1 MAGGTK
7 IERKARAE
15 EDDYKSSKVSRAST
29 ARRKK
34 KKSSSVASTA
44 ASTSS
49 SVKRRAG
56 KRKAMKK
63 ADNLM
68 SDLIGMTDHSSDT
81 KKQQGRKYVPKKI
94 NSRKSLDEHLSRKSE
109 DKSVLDD
116 GVSCLTDNSK
126 STKGTRSK
134 KKKKRSSSKK
144 PKKSAGNDESRE
156 QYSPTDKSVTS
167 RRSKSRSKKRAKN
180 IASPNSTQDNGRS
193 VSKKSENSNHLSK
206 LHKRDR
212 LYHTKSNNS
221 MVASVTSPYH
231 SRDDD
236 SSRRGVR
243 RTKSLPIDAQPSTPS
258 SRSSSKKKENKFGK
272 DGNVRLKILA
282 DGTVKASVPRRS
294 KSFDKKNIMVANP
307 IDEGSDSDSD
317 SVSLSDSSDDERY
330 MKTSLQQVREMGI
343 VTKLSSDTESSSVK
357 TSSRR
362 RPPPVRMAARGNSSI
377 VRSASAD
384 HVREMQRH
392 LVRSTSTQSFQN
404 SRNTGNPNAKNVRLY
419 VAPSPR
425 EAPLRRGVN
434 RNSSAPLRSA
444 MRSPSYSGRAPHKQR
459 PTLRTTKSAY
469 LLQSQ
474 RRPPERRT
482 SKELSTAEHIQM
494 LRGLTLGKSLNR
506 GPSQRSFDNNSQRRR
521 SSSQPPD
528 DLDDM
533 VSRRGR
539 RVSKAARSLSP
550 KRGML
555 RSMSQ
560 RSDCSFSSTGSMGPR
575 SMMKHL
581 ELSKSDLDPGDLE
594 GSMALN
600 HDLGGYGSEHETLND
615 SRHVIGID
623 TRDISKMSRTR
634 SRKLS
639 RSSSENSLFGMS
651 THSLQSNRS
660 QMSIDKPEPFE
671 NDPKWK
677 AALRYIYLLPPYRN
691 ESKLKKK
698 IRHFTWISMLLDFIA
713 ATVAVV
719 QYQGSALCCGEPIY
733 DVIMDINWDVL
744 FRVVTYMYMCMIV
757 AEIVPVIK
765 NGIPFNI
772 VNPGIGLIITFGM
785 FFDDSIAEA
794 VAMWVI
800 EALAIFFEFM
810 VYRVNARVFFETSF
824 KLNQVDEEIEELKKK
839 RKEFVEMLQGG
850 SGSMH
855 GSRHGG
861 SIHRNGSRHSGSQGS
876 WHAMTHRS
884 RDGSRNNPFGD
895 EEMGRR
901 SRSPSLYDDDDDDD
915 DSLSGHSFGGDE
927 DFYDEGIKSSNPP
940 PRVEQIRRPR
950 ISRTKSRDVL
960 GASTHSNGASTTVT
974 GITGVTGGRIR
985 LPGEIKQNKLLRRRR
1000 ILRENKKAESKELHY
1015 HFIGS
1020 VLNTSLAV
1028 IAMIFIITIAS
1039 TGGLCFK
1046 GDNAKVF
1053 SFKQLEICDMIDTS
1067 QEKDSYEE
1075 CGLPEGNQ
1083 CYLPY
1088 Y

>member
-1 MAGGTK
+1 MVGGTK
-7 IERKARAE
+7 IERNKSRSG
-15 EDDYKSSKVSRAST
+15 EDDYYRSEDESSKVSRGST
-29 ARRKK
+29 ARRK

-49 SVKRRAG
+49 SVRRRAG
-56 KRKAMKK
+56 KKKAMKK

-68 SDLIGMTDHSSDT
+68 SDLIGMTDHSSDRKQE
-81 KKQQGRKYVPKKI
+81 KKNVPKKI
-94 NSRKSLDEHLSRKSE
+94 NSRRSLDEHLSRKSD

-126 STKGTRSK
+126 STKGTARSK

-144 PKKSAGNDESRE
+144 PKKSARDDES
-156 QYSPTDKSVTS
+156 QDQDSPTNKSVSS
-167 RRSKSRSKKRAKN
+167 RRSKSLSRKRVKN
-180 IASPNSTQDNGRS
+180 ISSPNSTQDDRKS
-193 VSKKSENSNHLSK
+193 MSKKREKSNDRSRLN
-206 LHKRDR
+206 KRDR

-221 MVASVTSPYH
+221 MTPSVMSPYH

-236 SSRRGVR
+236 SSRGVR
-243 RTKSLPIDAQPSTPS
+243 RTKSLPIDAKPSTPS
-258 SRSSSKKKENKFGK
+258 SRSTSKQKANKFGR

-294 KSFDKKNIMVANP
+294 KSFDKKNIAVANQ
-307 IDEGSDSDSD
+307 IDGGDSESD
-317 SVSLSDSSDDERY
+317 SVSLSDSSDDGRR

-343 VTKLSSDTESSSVK
+343 VTKLSSDTESSSV
-357 TSSRR
+357 TASSRR
-362 RPPPVRMAARGNSSI
+362 RPPPVRMGARGNRSI
-377 VRSASAD
+377 VRSVSAD
-384 HVREMQRH
+384 HVQEMQRY

-404 SRNTGNPNAKNVRLY
+404 SRNAGNPNAKNVRLY
-419 VAPSPR
+419 LAPSPR

-444 MRSPSYSGRAPHKQR
+444 MRSPSYIGRAPNQQR
-459 PTLRTTKSAY
+459 PTLRSTKSAY

-482 SKELSTAEHIQM
+482 SKELSTAEHVEM
-494 LRGLTLGKSLNR
+494 LKGLTLGKSIKK
-506 GPSQRSFDNNSQRRR
+506 GPSHRNFDNNSQKRW
-521 SSSQPPD
+521 SPPQPPD

-533 VSRRGR
+533 SGGARRGR
-539 RVSKAARSLSP
+539 RASKAARSLSP
-550 KRGML
+550 KRGVL

-560 RSDCSFSSTGSMGPR
+560 RSDCSFSSNENMGAR
-575 SMMKHL
+575 SMLKRL
-581 ELSKSDLDPGDLE
+581 EFSKSDLDPDDLE

-600 HDLGGYGSEHETLND
+600 HDLEGYGSEHETLND
-615 SRHVIGID
+615 SRHVIGFD
-623 TRDISKMSRTR
+623 TRDISRTR
-634 SRKLS
+634 SRKVS
-639 RSSSENSLFGMS
+639 RSSSDGSLFGYS

-691 ESKLKKK
+691 EPKLKKK
-698 IRHFTWISMLLDFIA
+698 IRLFTWTSMLLDFIA
-713 ATVAVV
+713 ATVAVI
-719 QYQGSALCCGEPIY
+719 QYQGSTLCCGEPIW
-733 DVIMDINWDVL
+733 DLIMDINWDVL

-757 AEIVPVIK
+757 AEIIPVIK

-810 VYRVNARVFFETSF
+810 VYRVNARIMFETSF
-824 KLNQVDEEIEELKKK
+824 KLNQVDEEIEALKKK
-839 RKEFVEMLQGG
+839 RKEFLEMLQGG

-855 GSRHGG
+855 GVSME
-861 SIHRNGSRHSGSQGS
+861 RNGSRHSGSQGS
-876 WHAMTHRS
+876 WHAMTHNS
-884 RDGSRNNPFGD
+884 RDNSRNNPFGD
-895 EEMGRR
+895 VEMGRR
-901 SRSPSLYDDDDDDD
+901 SRSPTSYDNDDDD

-927 DFYDEGIKSSNPP
+927 DFDDEGIKSNTPP

-950 ISRTKSRDVL
+950 ISRTKSRDIL
-960 GASTHSNGASTTVT
+960 GASMHSNGASTTVT
-974 GITGVTGGRIR
+974 GVTGVTGGRIR
-985 LPGEIKQNKLLRRRR
+985 LPGEVKQNKLLRRRR

-1020 VLNTSLAV
+1020 VLNLSLAV

-1039 TGGLCFK
+1039 TVSPICFS
-1046 GDNAKVF
+1046 NR
-1053 SFKQLEICDMIDTS
+1053 SLR
-1067 QEKDSYEE
+1067 
-1075 CGLPEGNQ
+1075 LP
-1083 CYLPY
+1083 LLFH
-1088 Y
+1088 